1 MVWVAESYTG
11 LNPEKS
17 LQQMHFP
24 VSALHSPPVLLH
36 LGSHGEGRGGFS
48 VQLGFL
54 NKEKNWLFYKAVKIW
69 GCQLSNLLLYVIQSD
84 IREKLIKMKIVISL
98 GQAYMH

>member
-11 LNPEKS
+11 LSPEKS

-69 GCQLSNLLLYVIQSD
+69 GSQVSNLLLYVIQSD